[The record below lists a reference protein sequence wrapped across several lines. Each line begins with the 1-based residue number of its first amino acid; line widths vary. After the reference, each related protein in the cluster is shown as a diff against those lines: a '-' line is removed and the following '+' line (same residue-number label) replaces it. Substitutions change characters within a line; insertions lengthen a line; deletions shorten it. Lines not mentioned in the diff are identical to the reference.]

1 MIKLQEKYD
10 IRSYFEQY
18 TTFENK
24 KVLDFGC
31 AYGSFLNFKPQDD
44 YTGIDVRANCIEQN
58 KKKWPQ
64 HKWIHCDTF
73 NTMYNPNG
81 EQKLELDSRYDVCVS
96 FSVLT
101 HMRLQDIIDTVDTLK
116 KHCDKLY
123 LSYYSNKDRF
133 AYDTICEFREIPN
146 TQWTDINQNDMFYLE
161 YGRLLWTFFDDEYI
175 AQTLKAKSH
184 TTSFADNDYRGLQ
197 RCLVI

>member
-1 MIKLQEKYD
+1 MIKLKEKYN

-31 AYGSFLNFKPQDD
+31 AYGSFLNFEQHQN

-64 HKWIHCDTF
+64 HRWIHCDAY
-73 NTMYNPNG
+73 NSMYNVNG
-81 EQKLELDSRYDVCVS
+81 TEKLVLDSRYEVCVS

-101 HMRLQDIIDTVDTLK
+101 HMRLQDVIDTVDTLK
-116 KHCDKLY
+116 KHCDQLY
-123 LSYYSNKDRF
+123 LTYYSNKDRF
-133 AYDTICEFREIPN
+133 AYDTICEFRDIPN
-146 TQWTDINQNDMFYLE
+146 KQWSDINQNEVFYLE
-161 YGRLLWTFFDDEYI
+161 YGRLLWTFFDDQYI
-175 AQTLKAKSH
+175 ADTLGAKSL
-184 TTSFADNDYRGLQ
+184 TTSFPNDDYRGLQ

>member
-31 AYGSFLNFKPQDD
+31 AYGSFLNFKPHQN
-44 YTGIDVRANCIEQN
+44 YTGIDVRADCIEQN

-64 HKWIHCDTF
+64 HSWIHCDAF
-73 NTMYNPNG
+73 NTMYNVNG
-81 EQKLELDSRYDVCVS
+81 TDKLKLTSTYDICVS

-101 HMRLQDIIDTVDTLK
+101 HMRLDDIVQTVSTLK
-116 KHCDKLY
+116 EHCDNLY
-123 LSYYSNKDRF
+123 LSYYSNKDKF
-133 AYDTICEFREIPN
+133 AYETICDFRNIPKS
-146 TQWTDINQNDMFYLE
+146 QWEDINKNLMFYLE
-161 YGRLLWTFFDDEYI
+161 YGNLLWTFFDDDYI
-175 AQTLKAKSH
+175 AQKLKARSCR
-184 TTSFADNDYRGLQ
+184 TSFGNDDYRGLQ